1 MSYSANLGFLFT
13 EYTLPEAIRGAATA
27 GFDAVEC
34 HWPFDVPTADVK
46 AALAETGLKMLSLNT
61 VPGRAGDH
69 GLAALPHRKEEAS
82 AAIDQ
87 AVAYAHAI
95 DAGAVHVMAG
105 CSQGPEAH
113 RTFIENLRYAVS
125 VAAGTTLLIEPLN
138 RYDVPGYFLQS
149 TDQAVAIIEEV
160 GASNVKLMFDCYHV
174 QLMEGDL
181 SHRLTRLLPMIGHI
195 QFAGVPARGRP
206 DEGEVNY
213 DHVFAHIRDIGYT
226 APLGAEYRPN
236 GPTDA
241 TLGWM

>member
-13 EYTLPEAIRGAATA
+13 EYALPEAIRAAAAA

-69 GLAALPHRKEEAS
+69 GLAALPHRKEEAR